1 MATRMIS
8 QLDDMERDTA
18 PMASMQRPTPVPWSS
33 ESTAP
38 PLPFSSF
45 DALPAMT
52 RGLCALA
59 AIWVG
64 LALFVSAFVFYAE
77 TNAELLLALVGA
89 WLFAAGTAYVIAD
102 APPMQQGGVA

>member
-8 QLDDMERDTA
+8 QLDDMELRTPEPPA
-18 PMASMQRPTPVPWSS
+18 PMRPTPVPWASAS
-33 ESTAP
+33 RSNM
-38 PLPFSSF
+38 FRF

-59 AIWVG
+59 AIWAG

-77 TNAELLLALVGA
+77 TNAEVVLALVGA
-89 WLFAAGTAYVIAD
+89 WLLAAGTAWVIAD
-102 APPMQQGGVA
+102 APAAAQQDGFA